1 MRAKEK
7 YVKILVK
14 ALLCLLLALVCT
26 FFNREV
32 TQLFAF
38 ITVQSVK
45 TYLPQKGVSFTLTEE
60 ETTVKQAVTEVTL
73 PPETTAVS
81 TIKPQA
87 VSVEKK
93 DALTLVDADIKKL
106 IETAEKNAPK
116 DKKDGEIYE
125 YTFTDDGVTD
135 EYENV
140 RVKNTNKTEIDIEK
154 KLSERLPFT
163 VEKGKPAVIIYHTH
177 TTETY
182 QMLDRDF
189 YAQGYLS
196 RSNDSN
202 QNMVRVGKA
211 IADEIEK
218 QGYTVIH
225 DTTVYDNPYTGAYYR
240 SEDAVEKLLEKYPSA
255 VITLDIHRD
264 AIQNDSGVKTKPTAV
279 INGKKAAQIMIIS
292 GCQEEGNGIT
302 DLPEWEK
309 NLTFALKL
317 QQSME
322 TLYPGLTRPVFFCA
336 RSYNMGLTP
345 CSLLVEMGSD
355 ANTLDEAVYSG
366 KMLGRALCK
375 ILEEYEV
382 KADGD

>member
-1 MRAKEK
+1 MRTKEK
-7 YVKILVK
+7 YLKFTLKAFLCIFLV
-14 ALLCLLLALVCT
+14 LFCS

-32 TQLFAF
+32 VGLFAF
-38 ITVQSVK
+38 VTVQSVK
-45 TYLPQKGVSFTLTEE
+45 SYLPTGGGFTDGEPE
-60 ETTVKQAVTEVTL
+60 NEVTEAAEA
-73 PPETTAVS
+73 ETAAVPQTQTVSSTKPQKLSLKKDNLTAV
-81 TIKPQA
+81 
-87 VSVEKK
+87 
-93 DALTLVDADIKKL
+93 DGDIDKV
-106 IETAEKNAPK
+106 IRQAEKNAVK
-116 DKKDGEIYE
+116 DKKDGDIYE

-135 EYENV
+135 EFENI
-140 RVKNTNKTEIDIEK
+140 RVKNTNETQIDIEK
-154 KLSERLPFT
+154 KLGERLPLS
-163 VEKGKPAVIIYHTH
+163 VDRDKPAVLIYHTH

-196 RSNDSN
+196 RSNDKAL
-202 QNMVRVGKA
+202 NMVRVGKA
-211 IADEIEK
+211 VAGEIEK
-218 QGYTVIH
+218 QGFKVIH

-240 SEDAVEKLLEKYPSA
+240 SEDAVKKLLEENPSV
-255 VITLDIHRD
+255 VITLDIPRD
-264 AIQNDSGVKTKPTAV
+264 AIQNDSGVKTKPTAK
-279 INGKKAAQIMIIS
+279 INGKKAAQIMLIS

-366 KMLGRALCK
+366 KMLGRALCG

-382 KADGD
+382 KKDGA

>member
-1 MRAKEK
+1 MRTKEK
-7 YVKILVK
+7 YLKFTLKAFLCIFLV
-14 ALLCLLLALVCT
+14 LFCS

-32 TQLFAF
+32 VGLFAF
-38 ITVQSVK
+38 VTVQSVK
-45 TYLPQKGVSFTLTEE
+45 SYLPTGEGFTDGEPE
-60 ETTVKQAVTEVTL
+60 NEVTEAAEA
-73 PPETTAVS
+73 ETAAVPQTQTVSSTKPQKLSLKKDNLTAVDGD
-81 TIKPQA
+81 I
-87 VSVEKK
+87 EK
-93 DALTLVDADIKKL
+93 VIRQ
-106 IETAEKNAPK
+106 AEKNAVK
-116 DKKDGEIYE
+116 DKKDGDIYE

-135 EYENV
+135 EFENI
-140 RVKNTNKTEIDIEK
+140 RVKNTNETQIDIEK
-154 KLSERLPFT
+154 KLGERLPLS
-163 VEKGKPAVIIYHTH
+163 VDRDKPAVLIYHTH

-196 RSNDSN
+196 RSNDKAL
-202 QNMVRVGKA
+202 NMVRVGKA
-211 IADEIEK
+211 VAGEIEK
-218 QGYTVIH
+218 QGFKVIH

-240 SEDAVEKLLEKYPSA
+240 SEDAVKKLLEENPSV

-264 AIQNDSGVKTKPTAV
+264 AIQNDSGVKTKPTAG

-366 KMLGRALCK
+366 KMLGRALCE
-375 ILEEYEV
+375 ILKEYEV
-382 KADGD
+382 KDNGD

>member
-1 MRAKEK
+1 MRGKEK
-7 YVKILVK
+7 YVKILLK
-14 ALLCLLLALVCT
+14 ALLCILLAAVCT

-32 TQLFAF
+32 TQILAF

-45 TYLPQKGVSFTLTEE
+45 TYLPQKGVSFTLAKG
-60 ETTVKQAVTEVTL
+60 ETTSQQTAVEVTS
-73 PPETTAVS
+73 PPVTTAVS
-81 TIKPQA
+81 TVKPQA
-87 VSVEKK
+87 VSTEKNT
-93 DALTLVDADIKKL
+93 LTLVDADIKKL
-106 IETAEKNAPK
+106 IEKAEKNASK

-135 EYENV
+135 EYENI

-154 KLSERLPFT
+154 KLGEKLPLS

-196 RSNDSN
+196 RSNDKN

-218 QGYTVIH
+218 QGFTVIH
-225 DTTVYDNPYTGAYYR
+225 DTAIYDNPYTGAYYR
-240 SEDAVEKLLEKYPSA
+240 SEDAVKELIKKYPSA

-322 TLYPGLTRPVFFCA
+322 SLYPGLTRPVFFCA

-366 KMLGRALCK
+366 KMLGRALCE
-375 ILEEYEV
+375 ILEEHEV
-382 KADGD
+382 KADGN

>member
-7 YVKILVK
+7 YAGAALK
-14 ALLCLLLALVCT
+14 ALLCVILAAFCVL
-26 FFNREV
+26 FNRGTAEA
-32 TQLFAF
+32 FAF
-38 ITVQSVK
+38 ITLQSVK
-45 TYLPQKGVSFTLTEE
+45 SYLPVKDISFNSTSETETAVNE
-60 ETTVKQAVTEVTL
+60 EKSSPSQPVTK
-73 PPETTAVS
+73 AVS
-81 TIKPQA
+81 TAKAQKP
-87 VSVEKK
+87 SGEK
-93 DALTLVDADIKKL
+93 DTLTLVDSDIAKL
-106 IETAEKNAPK
+106 IEKAEKNASN
-116 DKKDGEIYE
+116 DKKDGDIYE
-125 YTFTDDGVTD
+125 YIFTDDGVTD
-135 EYENV
+135 EFENV

-154 KLSERLPFT
+154 KLGEKLPLS
-163 VEKGKPAVIIYHTH
+163 VDREKPAVLIYHTH

-189 YAQGYLS
+189 YAQGFLS
-196 RSNDSN
+196 RSNDKN
-202 QNMVRVGKA
+202 LNMVRVGKA

-218 QGYTVIH
+218 QGFTVIH
-225 DTTVYDNPYTGAYYR
+225 DTEIYDNPYTGAYYR
-240 SEDAVEKLLEKYPSA
+240 SEDAVKARLEKYPSLM
-255 VITLDIHRD
+255 ITLDIHRD

-279 INGKKAAQIMIIS
+279 IDGKKAAQIMIIS

-322 TLYPGLTRPVFFCA
+322 TLYPGLTRPIFFCA

-345 CSLLVEMGSD
+345 CSLLVEMGTD

-382 KADGD
+382 KEDGD

>member
-1 MRAKEK
+1 MRGKEK
-7 YVKILVK
+7 HVIIILK
-14 ALLCLLLALVCT
+14 LILCCSFAFFCCI
-26 FFNREV
+26 FNREM
-32 TQLFAF
+32 TELMAF
-38 ITVQSVK
+38 VTVQSMK
-45 TYLPQKGVSFTLTEE
+45 SYLPQKGISLSLTEE
-60 ETTVKQAVTEVTL
+60 ETLTQQAVTVVPEEVDITEAAATVQQKKE
-73 PPETTAVS
+73 PE
-81 TIKPQA
+81 KP
-87 VSVEKK
+87 S
-93 DALTLVDADIKKL
+93 LTLVDTDIKKL
-106 IETAEKNAPK
+106 IEKAEGNASR

-135 EYENV
+135 EYNNV
-140 RVKNTNKTEIDIEK
+140 RVKNTNKTEIDIQK
-154 KLSERLPFT
+154 KLSEKLPLT
-163 VEKGKPAVIIYHTH
+163 VERDKPAVIIYHTH

-196 RSNDSN
+196 RSNDKN
-202 QNMVRVGKA
+202 QNMIRVGKA
-211 IADEIEK
+211 ITDEIEK
-218 QGYTVIH
+218 QGFKVIH

-240 SEDAVEKLLEKYPSA
+240 SEDAVKRLLEKNPSV

-322 TLYPGLTRPVFFCA
+322 SLYPGLTRPVFFCA

-366 KMLGRALCK
+366 KMLGSALCE

-382 KADGD
+382 RDDGN

>member
-1 MRAKEK
+1 MRAREK
-7 YVKILVK
+7 YVNFTLK
-14 ALLCLLLALVCT
+14 ALFCVLLAVFCT
-26 FFNREV
+26 LFSREV
-32 TQLFAF
+32 TELFAF

-45 TYLPQKGVSFTLTEE
+45 TYLPSKGVSLSLAPENEVTENQSSEVSSKPTEQTVSAAKPQSLSLKKDTLT
-60 ETTVKQAVTEVTL
+60 TVDDDIARAIKQ
-73 PPETTAVS
+73 
-81 TIKPQA
+81 
-87 VSVEKK
+87 
-93 DALTLVDADIKKL
+93 
-106 IETAEKNAPK
+106 AEKNASR

-125 YTFTDDGVTD
+125 YTFTDDGVSD
-135 EYENV
+135 EFENI

-154 KLSERLPFT
+154 KLSERLPLS
-163 VEKGKPAVIIYHTH
+163 VDREKPAVIIYHTH

-182 QMLDRDF
+182 QLLDRDF

-196 RSNDSN
+196 RSNDKN
-202 QNMVRVGKA
+202 LNMVRVGKA

-218 QGYTVIH
+218 RGFKVIH

-240 SEDAVEKLLEKYPSA
+240 SEDAVKRLLEENPSA

-264 AIQNDSGVKTKPTAV
+264 AIQNDSGVKTKPTAE

-302 DLPEWEK
+302 DLPDWEK

-322 TLYPGLTRPVFFCA
+322 SLYPGLTRPIFFCA

-366 KMLGRALCK
+366 KMLGRALCE

-382 KADGD
+382 RDDGN

>member
-7 YVKILVK
+7 YLKYILK
-14 ALLCLLLALVCT
+14 TFFCILLAVFCT
-26 FFNREV
+26 LFSREV
-32 TQLFAF
+32 TQLFAYV
-38 ITVQSVK
+38 TVQSVK
-45 TYLPQKGVSFTLTEE
+45 SLLPSRGISVSAPDGDEPVRQQGPEVTERTTEQTVSAASPQKLNLKKDSL
-60 ETTVKQAVTEVTL
+60 
-73 PPETTAVS
+73 TAVDEDIAKV
-81 TIKPQA
+81 IKQ
-87 VSVEKK
+87 
-93 DALTLVDADIKKL
+93 
-106 IETAEKNAPK
+106 AEKNASD
-116 DKKDGEIYE
+116 DKKDGDIYE

-135 EYENV
+135 EFENI

-154 KLSERLPFT
+154 KLGEKLPLS
-163 VEKGKPAVIIYHTH
+163 VDREKPAVIIYHTH

-182 QMLDRDF
+182 QLLDRDF

-196 RSNDSN
+196 RSNDEGL
-202 QNMVRVGKA
+202 NMVRVGKA

-218 QGYTVIH
+218 RGFKVIH

-240 SEDAVEKLLEKYPSA
+240 SEDAVKKLLEENPSV
-255 VITLDIHRD
+255 VITLDVHRD
-264 AIQNDSGVKTKPTAV
+264 AIQNDSGVKTKPTAE
-279 INGKKAAQIMIIS
+279 INGKKAAQIMLIS

-322 TLYPGLTRPVFFCA
+322 TLYPGLTRPIFFCA

-366 KMLGRALCK
+366 KMLGTALCE

-382 KADGD
+382 KDNGD